1 MATSNNTSWELNR
14 DEIVTRA
21 YSKLGLPGEGNTLSA
36 AQLADGVQALNSVV
50 ALAVTDGMPLW
61 KRTIQTATPSV
72 TNQNYTIAAA
82 VKIAAVFIR
91 DSSSGV
97 QYELPN
103 KSLYDFKQLPTN
115 TPGLPIHWTWQ
126 PAIQGGVVSFWPALS
141 DATTVAT
148 KLFDIV
154 YQKEFDGFFTSTE
167 TPDFP
172 AYWSLALIYKTAVVL
187 APEQGVPL
195 QDRQSLMQEAMLY
208 WKQASDY
215 GDEDGS
221 LYIAPNRQYRK

>member
-1 MATSNNTSWELNR
+1 MATSGNTSWELNR

-21 YSKLGLPGEGNTLSA
+21 YAKLGLPGEGNALSTI
-36 AQLADGVQALNSVV
+36 QIADGTQALNSVV

-61 KRTIQTATPSV
+61 KRTTATVTPSI
-72 TNQNYTIAAA
+72 TNQIYTITNAI
-82 VKIAAVFIR
+82 KIAGVFIR
-91 DSSSGV
+91 DTVSGV
-97 QYELPN
+97 QYELTN
-103 KSLYDFKQLPTN
+103 KSLYDFKQLPLGN
-115 TPGLPIHWTWQ
+115 PGLPIHWTWQ
-126 PAIQGGVVSFWPALS
+126 PSIQGGMVSFWPATS
-141 DATTVAT
+141 DATTVST
-148 KLFDIV
+148 KVLDIV

-172 AYWSLALIYKTAVVL
+172 AYWSLALIYKTAVLL

-195 QDRQSLMQEAMLY
+195 QDRQTLMQEAMLY

-221 LYIAPNRQYRK
+221 LFIKPDRRYRA

>member
-1 MATSNNTSWELNR
+1 MATSGNTSWELNK

-21 YSKLGLPGEGNTLSA
+21 YAKLGLPGEGNTLSA
-36 AQLADGVQALNSVV
+36 IQLADGTQALNSIV

-61 KRTIQTATPSV
+61 KRTISTVTPSI
-72 TNQNYTIAAA
+72 TSQIYTIADAI
-82 VKIAAVFIR
+82 KIAGVFIR
-91 DSSSGV
+91 DTVSGV
-97 QYELPN
+97 QYELTN
-103 KSLYDFKQLPTN
+103 KSLYDFKQLPLG

-126 PAIQGGVVSFWPALS
+126 PSIQGGTVSFWPATS
-141 DATTVAT
+141 DATTVST
-148 KLFDIV
+148 KVLDIV

-172 AYWSLALIYKTAVVL
+172 AYWSLALVYKTAVLL

-195 QDRQSLMQEAMLY
+195 QDRQTLMQEAMLY

-221 LYIAPNRQYRK
+221 LFIKPDRRYRT